1 MKRRYRIPLIGLI
14 TLAVLLLALHL
25 ALPWLVLN
33 YLNDKLADLGDY
45 RGHVEDVD
53 LAWWRGAYRIEGLSI
68 VKTSGKVPAPLL
80 DAPGIDLA
88 VSWRALWYD
97 HALVARV
104 VFEQPRLNFV
114 DGGDNPDQG
123 QTGAGTD
130 WRKQLQDLVPIT
142 LNEVRVENGRFAFRN
157 FTSEPPVAVLAT
169 QVNARVTNLTNVSQ
183 GEGQGTRVAHLRG
196 TAQVLGEAP
205 LETSADFDPFGD
217 LRDFDFLLRVTDVR
231 LPRLNDLSRA
241 YGNFDFA
248 GGHGD
253 LVMEAHARDGQLSG
267 YIKPL
272 FKDVDVF
279 NWKQDMRN
287 PDKGFFSGLWEALVG
302 GTQTLLKNQRQDQFA
317 TRVELNGSVDQSEIS
332 TWQAFVAILRNA
344 FIKAFNPNF
353 DSEERD
359 Q

>member
-1 MKRRYRIPLIGLI
+1 M
-14 TLAVLLLALHL
+14 
-25 ALPWLVLN
+25 
-33 YLNDKLADLGDY
+33 
-45 RGHVEDVD
+45 
-53 LAWWRGAYRIEGLSI
+53 
-68 VKTSGKVPAPLL
+68 
-80 DAPGIDLA
+80 
-88 VSWRALWYD
+88 
-97 HALVARV
+97 
-104 VFEQPRLNFV
+104 
-114 DGGDNPDQG
+114 
-123 QTGAGTD
+123 
-130 WRKQLQDLVPIT
+130 
-142 LNEVRVENGRFAFRN
+142 
-157 FTSEPPVAVLAT
+157 
-169 QVNARVTNLTNVSQ
+169 
-183 GEGQGTRVAHLRG
+183 
-196 TAQVLGEAP
+196 LGEAP

-231 LPRLNDLSRA
+231 LPRLNDLARA
-241 YGNFDFA
+241 YGNVDFA